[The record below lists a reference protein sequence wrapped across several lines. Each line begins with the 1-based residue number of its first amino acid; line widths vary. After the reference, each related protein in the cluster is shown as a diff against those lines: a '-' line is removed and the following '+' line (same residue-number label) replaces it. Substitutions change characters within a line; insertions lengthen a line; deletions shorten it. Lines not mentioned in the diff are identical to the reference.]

1 MITDDLRGALVGNKE
16 NRADRQSRLV
26 QYIIET
32 LHMHNN
38 YAFGYFFCE
47 ALNFVNVVSIFLF

>member
-1 MITDDLRGALVGNKE
+1 MITEGMRGALVGNKE
-16 NRADRQSRLV
+16 ERSDRQSRLV

-32 LHMHNN
+32 LHMHNT

-47 ALNFVNVVSIFLF
+47 ALNFFNVVSILF